1 MSDGTLL
8 ELVSRGKKDAYQIQ
22 DPLRTWFG
30 SPYETR
36 SPSTREIRLLYPEN
50 APRFGQWFD
59 VVLPPDG
66 DILTSFDLR
75 ITMPTWLPPNVAAI
89 NTKTHAFDVT
99 INPDPYTIVA
109 YPYVG
114 TPTSPFSPSPQLT
127 PPPTNYGWCDG
138 VANYMIGRWALFVDN
153 VILLDGYGEFNTWF
167 PDMDTTQMQA
177 TLLHAATG
185 RNDGTP
191 QGIQANATL
200 PELVFRVPIPGCQGH
215 GDTGLPLC
223 AFKNQK
229 VYLRFWLLDK
239 SRLVQSARLVP
250 SVASPPGFAP
260 TALPI
265 YDPNPNPWGG
275 KKIYINGA
283 WNGDVTLSSTAMGQP
298 YIYARTSVLNLENEL
313 RRALAAEKF
322 EIRFRQQRRDYW
334 TVDNAAFVPGVNYR
348 RLLQIHGLFQSL
360 FLVFRSIAR
369 TQQNR
374 YTDILPSYGDWLT
387 NLSLNVNGQNRIYPW
402 SPKKFTT
409 LANNTQLAR
418 DVNIALYYLIFGISP
433 ENEPGGAC
441 NLSRCQKAAL
451 NLSFNDVQPDPVTG
465 ENTTYAYI
473 LGLSWN
479 ILDIKDGLAILRF
492 PD

>member
-22 DPLRTWFG
+22 DPVRTWFG

-36 SPSTREIRLLYPEN
+36 SPSTREFRILNPEN
-50 APRFGQWFD
+50 VPRFGQWFD

-66 DILTSFDLR
+66 DILTSFELR
-75 ITMPTWLPPNVAAI
+75 ITMPTWLPPAVVAI
-89 NTKTHAFDVT
+89 NTKTHIFDVT
-99 INPDPYTIVA
+99 IKPDPYAIVA
-109 YPYVG
+109 YPFVG
-114 TPTSPFSPSPQLT
+114 TPSSPWPTAYISNPAS
-127 PPPTNYGWCDG
+127 TNYGWCDG
-138 VANYMIGRWALFVDN
+138 VANYMIGRWALYVDN
-153 VILLDGYGEFNTWF
+153 IMILDGYGEFNTWF
-167 PDMDTTQMQA
+167 PDMDTTQMHA
-177 TLLHAATG
+177 PLIHAATG

-200 PELVFRVPIPGCQGH
+200 PELVFRVPLPGCQGR

-239 SRLVQSARLVP
+239 SRLVQSAQLFP
-250 SVASPPGFAP
+250 FLSAPPGLASIR
-260 TALPI
+260 LPI
-265 YDPNPNPWGG
+265 YDPNPHPWGG
-275 KKIYINGA
+275 RKIFINGHHS
-283 WNGDVTLSSTAMGQP
+283 GDVTLSATAMGQP
-298 YIYARTSVLNLENEL
+298 SIYARVSVLNVENEL
-313 RRALAAEKF
+313 RRTLAAEKF

-334 TVDNAAFVPGVNYR
+334 TVDNAAFVPGVGYR
-348 RLLQIHGLFQSL
+348 RLLQLNGLFQSL
-360 FLVFRSIAR
+360 FLVFRSVAR

-387 NLSLNVNGQNRIYPW
+387 NLSLNVNGQDRIYPW
-402 SPKKFTT
+402 QPKKFRT

-451 NLSFNDVQPDPVTG
+451 NLTFNNVQPDPVTG

-479 ILDIKDGLAILRF
+479 VLDIADGVATLRF